1 MRIKRLVLICIV
13 LFISLN
19 NTYAQKNTTTQQN
32 QNLNLDNENQKINAD
47 AMDLINQFNMQSGYT
62 MGPPKQIPIDR
73 TINPNKYVVGPNDI
87 FTLGMYGYLNQ
98 QIPLIVNL
106 EGSIVIPTVGE
117 IKVDGL
123 TLREAKEKV
132 VTAVKKRY
140 YSSDI
145 SFIITTPRNF
155 IISVSGAV
163 QKKFEVNSLTRTS
176 DIISYIVYDTLN
188 PALDQYKKNLNFEF
202 FLPDI
207 SLRNIEIIRKSGHV
221 DKVDLYRFFYTND
234 EIYNPYFQDGD
245 LLKIPSGQLLQN
257 FVSVNGAVQLGGVY
271 EYNVEDNLTSVIN
284 LARGFDQDANID
296 SISVFRLNKDTGK
309 LEAIIVSYRNDPG
322 FKVNLFDRIF
332 VKYNTIPI
340 KSLSVTVLGEV
351 ERPGIYPIAFKKTT
365 LKDVIELAGGFLPNA
380 YLPLSIVF
388 RRYDEEY
395 MKTDT
400 AEILVNMRANDL
412 IVNEKDKLSFER
424 DVVSRRN
431 RMVVD
436 FEKLYK
442 ENDSTQNIILENRDV
457 IYIND
462 NKNIVYVYGQVSN
475 EGFVP
480 YKEGADYQYY
490 IDKAGGFSLAADKGN
505 TRVIKFNSR
514 GWYEADKTDVQ
525 SGDFI
530 YVPKHSPS
538 EFKENLTIIATMI
551 GVVASV
557 ITTYL
562 LIMQQN
568 K

>member
-365 LKDVIELAGGFLPNA
+365 LKDVIELAGGFLPTA

>member
-1 MRIKRLVLICIV
+1 MRLKRLALIAIV
-13 LFISLN
+13 LFISLDI
-19 NTYAQKNTTTQQN
+19 TFAQNKTTTQQN
-32 QNLNLDNENQKINAD
+32 QNPILEKENQRVNAD
-47 AMDLINQFNMQSGYT
+47 AMDLINQFNMQSGYS
-62 MGPPKQIPIDR
+62 MGPPKQIPIDK
-73 TINPNKYVVGPNDI
+73 TINPHKYIVGPNDI
-87 FTLGMYGYLNQ
+87 FTLGLYGYLNQ

-123 TLREAKEKV
+123 TLNQAKEKV
-132 VTAVKKRY
+132 IYAVKKRY
-140 YSSDI
+140 YSSDV
-145 SFIITTPRNF
+145 SFILATPRNF
-155 IISVSGAV
+155 IISISGAV

-176 DIISYIVYDTLN
+176 DIITYIVYDTLN

-202 FLPDI
+202 FLPDV
-207 SLRNIEIIRKSGHV
+207 SLRNIEIIRKNGYI
-221 DKVDLYRFFYTND
+221 DQVDLYRFFYTND
-234 EIYNPYFQDGD
+234 DKFNPYFQDGD
-245 LLKIPSGQLLQN
+245 LLKVPSGQLTQN

-271 EYNVEDNLTSVIN
+271 EYNDEDNLSSVVN
-284 LARGFDQDANID
+284 LARGFDKDANID
-296 SISVFRLNKDTGK
+296 SVSVFRFNKETQK
-309 LEAIIVSYRNDPG
+309 LEAITVNFNTDPD
-322 FKVNLFDRIF
+322 FKVNVFDRIF

-365 LKDVIELAGGFLPNA
+365 LKDVIELAGGFLPTA

-412 IVNEKDKLSFER
+412 IINEKDKLSFER
-424 DVVSRRN
+424 DVISRRN

-436 FEKLYK
+436 FEKLFK
-442 ENDSTQNIILENRDV
+442 ENDSTQNIFLENRDV
-457 IYIND
+457 IYVND

-480 YKEGADYQYY
+480 YIEGKDYKYY
-490 IDKAGGFSLAADKGN
+490 IEKAGGFSLAADEGN
-505 TRVIKFNSR
+505 TRIIKFNSR
-514 GWYEADKTDVQ
+514 GWYEADKAKVN

-530 YVPKHSPS
+530 YVPKHIPA
-538 EFKENLTIIATMI
+538 EFKESLTIIATMI
-551 GVVASV
+551 GVVAS
-557 ITTYL
+557 ILTTTL
-562 LIMQQN
+562 LILQQN